1 MRDNE
6 DRIGTKKPNSDP
18 PMAEAVEAVAGSKAN
33 QNQSPLSFVAP
44 TEFVSLPSK
53 GKYYP
58 SEHPLHGEETLE
70 LKMMTTKQED
80 ILTSK
85 SLLKKGVAIDR
96 FLESLIIRNDV
107 KTADLLVGDKNAL
120 LVAARI
126 SGYGADYV
134 TQVTCPAC
142 AESTNFEFDLEVYT
156 EQEGT
161 EASEQD
167 GVKIGDHNGALTFFI
182 TLPTTGWTIGC
193 RPLYG
198 RDEQAIAK
206 LSQNKKK
213 AGISET
219 ALTDQLTSLVVS
231 VEGRSDKGTIG
242 QAIANMPAKD
252 SRFLRDLY
260 KTLIPNIDMEQTFVC
275 SYCAYDTEMEVPL
288 TAEFFWPKS

>member
-18 PMAEAVEAVAGSKAN
+18 PMPEAVETVVDSKAS
-33 QNQSPLSFVAP
+33 QSPLSFVAP
-44 TEFVSLPSK
+44 TEFVNLPSK

-58 SEHPLHGEETLE
+58 KEHALHGEETLE

-96 FLESLIIRNDV
+96 FLESLIVRNDV
-107 KTADLLVGDKNAL
+107 KVQDLLVGDKNAL
-120 LVAARI
+120 LVAARV
-126 SGYGADYV
+126 SGYGADYT

-142 AESTNFEFDLEVYT
+142 QESTNFEFDLEEYT

-161 EASEQD
+161 EASQHE
-167 GVKIGDHNGALTFFI
+167 GVRVGQHEGSLVFYIK
-182 TLPTTGWTIGC
+182 LPKTGWEVGC

-206 LSQNKKK
+206 LTQNKKK
-213 AGISET
+213 AGMIET
-219 ALTDQLTSLVVS
+219 ALSDQLSSLLVS
-231 VEGRSDKGTIG
+231 VEGRSDKGTIKE
-242 QAIANMPAKD
+242 AIANMPAKD
-252 SRFLRDLY
+252 SRYLRELY
-260 KTLIPNIDMEQTFVC
+260 KKLIPNIDMEQTFVC
-275 SYCAYDTEMEVPL
+275 SFCAYDTEMEVPL

>member
-18 PMAEAVEAVAGSKAN
+18 PMPEVVEAVVGSKA
-33 QNQSPLSFVAP
+33 NQSPLSFVAP

-58 SEHPLHGEETLE
+58 KEHPLHGEETLE
-70 LKMMTTKQED
+70 LRMMTTKQED

-96 FLESLIIRNDV
+96 FLESLIVRSEV
-107 KTADLLVGDKNAL
+107 KVPDLLVGDKNAL
-120 LVAARI
+120 LVAARV

-142 AESTNFEFDLEVYT
+142 QENTNFEFDLEEHT
-156 EQEGT
+156 EQECS
-161 EASEQD
+161 EASQQD
-167 GVKIGDHNGALTFFI
+167 GVRIGNHEGALTFFI
-182 TLPTTGWTIGC
+182 KLPKTGWEVGC

-206 LSQNKKK
+206 LTQNKKK
-213 AGISET
+213 AGMVET
-219 ALTDQLTSLVVS
+219 ALSDQLASLLVS
-231 VEGRSDKGTIG
+231 VEGRSDKGTLKE
-242 QAIANMPAKD
+242 AIANMPAKD
-252 SRFLRDLY
+252 SRFLRELY
-260 KTLIPNIDMEQTFVC
+260 KKLIPNINMEQTFVC
-275 SYCAYDTEMEVPL
+275 SFCAYDTQMEVLL